1 MGETK
6 VSIASKIDVQLAARL
21 DELVEQ
27 WSPYF
32 EGRSSLIRFLLEV
45 ACSGIDSGKIPDSL
59 DSLQEYLREPCRP
72 QIVRGK

>member
-1 MGETK
+1 MK
-6 VSIASKIDVQLAARL
+6 IAIAILIGLALCGSAVAQSAAPTL
-21 DELVEQ
+21 KD
-27 WSPYF
+27 
-32 EGRSSLIRFLLEV
+32 SSLIRFLLEV